1 MGNLVEAGKRVVSRR
16 EVSVVKLEDGLSKL
30 MESGVATLCSIH
42 IHPIAS
48 VRPTTSR
55 QIGVLIVVCEALI
68 CRTGSRSK
76 LFN

>member
-1 MGNLVEAGKRVVSRR
+1 VVGRR

-30 MESGVATLCSIH
+30 MESGVTTLCSMH
-42 IHPIAS
+42 MYPIAS

-68 CRTGSRSK
+68 FQTGSRSK